1 MKDKKS
7 IVIVL
12 LCRLMRVSAPA
23 IALAD
28 AVYYKGSAVFW
39 NYGRNAG
46 VLGFSDRNS
55 SACERHSSCNGYV
68 SGWKE
73 PGTLAQAWGFI
84 GTVALE
90 AY

>member
-39 NYGRNAG
+39 NYGRNVG
-46 VLGFSDRNS
+46 VLGFSDRNFKRLRAPLVLQWICVGLERARH
-55 SACERHSSCNGYV
+55 ACPSMGLHRNRR
-68 SGWKE
+68 
-73 PGTLAQAWGFI
+73 A
-84 GTVALE
+84 
-90 AY
+90 